1 MTDAKDAAGV
11 GGTYIYIVFS
21 GTVCKMGSFI
31 RAVTHGRYNHM
42 SVALDAELNEMYSFA
57 RLKRETPF
65 CGGFVRE
72 GAERYRSAP
81 GEASAE
87 VSICRIPT
95 DAAGYARV
103 RARIDEMCRHP
114 GFYVYNM
121 FSAALV
127 PLRKRVDVR
136 DSFTCVEFALE
147 MLRLS
152 GMKLA
157 GSYYSIAELYALLR
171 RGEIYRGEFPDSA
184 AKYDFDYAGHV
195 SVVRRFGS
203 SASQLWR
210 LTLRLAPNPKRG
222 RRDIK

>member
-1 MTDAKDAAGV
+1 MTGVTDAKDAAGV

-136 DSFTCVEFALE
+136 DSFTCVEFDRGIVRAFAPW
-147 MLRLS
+147 RDLS
-152 GMKLA
+152 
-157 GSYYSIAELYALLR
+157 R
-171 RGEIYRGEFPDSA
+171 RIS
-184 AKYDFDYAGHV
+184 
-195 SVVRRFGS
+195 RFGGKI
-203 SASQLWR
+203 R
-210 LTLRLAPNPKRG
+210 L
-222 RRDIK
+222 